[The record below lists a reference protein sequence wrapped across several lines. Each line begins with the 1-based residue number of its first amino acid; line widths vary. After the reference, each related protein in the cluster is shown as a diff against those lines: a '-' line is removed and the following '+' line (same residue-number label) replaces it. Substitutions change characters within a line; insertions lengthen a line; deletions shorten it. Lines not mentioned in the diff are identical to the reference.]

1 MREIFPGAPGPVVAL
16 ADTMKAT
23 KLVATGWL
31 ARHWRSTGGMVRA
44 VLIALSGGLTA
55 INAAGVYGRLV
66 EAHIVPQT
74 ASSLSPLR
82 LCCRHR
88 S

>member
-1 MREIFPGAPGPVVAL
+1 MTEIFPGAPGPVVAL
-16 ADTMKAT
+16 AGAMEAT
-23 KLVATGWL
+23 KLVPTGWL
-31 ARHWRSTGGMVRA
+31 ARYWPSTGGMMRA
-44 VLIALSGGLTA
+44 VLIALIGGLTD
-55 INAAGVYGRLV
+55 INAASVCGRLG